1 MCFPFYRDLS
11 GIIAELLARGVP
23 HLRKFGKL
31 SIRKILAMTSAYV
44 RPYTL
49 WGRGKGRESDVGPS
63 KGGVCHIFLAG
74 NRAMHL
80 CNPHFS
86 WPEIAQE
93 MAWPLSL
100 RSKTCLLWE
109 LVFS

>member
-1 MCFPFYRDLS
+1 MVKTTEQRHQKIQSKNSLEDATKRFP
-11 GIIAELLARGVP
+11 P
-23 HLRKFGKL
+23 KNFGYDV
-31 SIRKILAMTSAYV
+31 SV
-44 RPYTL
+44 RPSVHSL
-49 WGRGKGRESDVGPS
+49 GRVRGRESDVGPS

-86 WPEIAQE
+86 WREIAQE